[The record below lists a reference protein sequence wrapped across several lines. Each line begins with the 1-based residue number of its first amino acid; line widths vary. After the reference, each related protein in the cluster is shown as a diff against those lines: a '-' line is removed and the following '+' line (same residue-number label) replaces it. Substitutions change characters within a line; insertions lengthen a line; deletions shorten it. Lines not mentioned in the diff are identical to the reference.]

1 LIRSRPLAH
10 PFRLPVYVARRPPA
24 PFCKTPS
31 YDWRLTQTPYNYS
44 ALKFINLTRRT
55 EIGANSYYVEIG
67 RHRLMLDCGM
77 HPKNTGEDAL
87 PHLKAIA
94 DREID
99 AILISHAHQDHI
111 GTLPVAMRR
120 FPSARVFMTEATA
133 DIGNVLL
140 HNSVNVMTRQ
150 REEIGERSYP
160 LFTHRETDRASERW
174 RWCPVRQRISIAGE
188 RAPQCERNALTFEF
202 FDAGHVLGSTGIL
215 LRAQG
220 QTVFYT
226 GDVNFDDQTIMEAA
240 IFPEEKIDVLIMECT
255 RGDHAKPAG
264 WTRAGEERRLAE
276 TLEDAFAR
284 GACVLIPVFALGK
297 TQEILAMLY
306 KFRRESRKV
315 SGEFPIYIGGLSSK
329 FTDIYDRR
337 ARMTRRQLP
346 RLQLMRDVAPFILND
361 ETVRDAPL
369 RAGRVYVLS
378 SGMMIPKTLSNV
390 FARRLIE
397 NPQHS
402 IFFVG
407 YANPESPAGLLRDAG
422 SDGEVALDPDKPPQR
437 IRCNIEQFQFS
448 AHATRETLIGYA
460 KKLSPR
466 KIVLVHG
473 DPPAVEWMRTTLSA
487 ELPDSEV
494 IMPDPGVELE
504 L

>member
-1 LIRSRPLAH
+1 
-10 PFRLPVYVARRPPA
+10 
-24 PFCKTPS
+24 
-31 YDWRLTQTPYNYS
+31 
-44 ALKFINLTRRT
+44 
-55 EIGANSYYVEIG
+55 
-67 RHRLMLDCGM
+67 M

-87 PHLKAIA
+87 PYLKAIVA
-94 DREID
+94 RKIE

-120 FPSARVFMTEATA
+120 FPGVRVFMTEATA
-133 DIGNVLL
+133 EIGNVLL

-150 REEIGERSYP
+150 REEIGEMSYP

-174 RWCPVRQRISIAGE
+174 RWCPLRQRISIAGE
-188 RAPQCERNALTFEF
+188 RAPQRERDALTFEF
-202 FDAGHVLGSTGIL
+202 FEAGHVLGSAGIL
-215 LRAQG
+215 LRTEQ

-226 GDVNFDDQTIMEAA
+226 GDVNFDDQTIMQAA
-240 IFPEEKIDVLIMECT
+240 VFPEEKVDVLIMECT
-255 RGDHAKPAG
+255 RGDHAKPVG

-276 TLEDAFAR
+276 ALGHAFER
-284 GACVLIPVFALGK
+284 GAGVLIPVFALGK

-306 KFRRESRKV
+306 KFRRESRKL

-329 FTDIYDRR
+329 MTDIYDRR
-337 ARMTRRQLP
+337 AHTTRRELP
-346 RLQLMRDVAPFILND
+346 RLQLMREAAPFILND

-369 RAGRVYVLS
+369 RGRRVYVLS

-390 FARRLIE
+390 FARRLVE

-422 SDGEVALDPDKPPQR
+422 TGGEVALDPDKPPQR

-448 AHATRETLIGYA
+448 AHATRESLIEYA
-460 KKLSPR
+460 KKISPR

-473 DPPAVEWMRTTLSA
+473 DPPAVEWMRAQLDA
-487 ELPDSEV
+487 DLPDTDV
-494 IMPDPGVELE
+494 IVPEPGVELE

>member
-1 LIRSRPLAH
+1 
-10 PFRLPVYVARRPPA
+10 
-24 PFCKTPS
+24 
-31 YDWRLTQTPYNYS
+31 
-44 ALKFINLTRRT
+44 LKFINLTRRT
-55 EIGANSYYVEIG
+55 EIGANSYYLEIG
-67 RHRLMLDCGM
+67 RHRLLLDCGM
-77 HPKNTGEDAL
+77 HPKDTGEDAL

-94 DREID
+94 ARGIE

-120 FPSARVFMTEATA
+120 FPGARVFMTEATA
-133 DIGNVLL
+133 EIGSVLL

-150 REEIGERSYP
+150 REEIAEMSYP
-160 LFTHRETDRASERW
+160 LFTHGETDKASKRW

-188 RAPQCERNALTFEF
+188 RAPQRERDAMTFEF

-215 LRAQG
+215 LRAEN

-276 TLEDAFAR
+276 ALGDAFER
-284 GACVLIPVFALGK
+284 DACVLIPVFALGK
-297 TQEILAMLY
+297 TQEVLAMLY
-306 KFRRESRKV
+306 KFRRERLLA
-315 SGEFPIYIGGLSSK
+315 EFPIYIGGLSSK
-329 FTDIYDRR
+329 MTDIYDRR

-361 ETVRDAPL
+361 ATVRDAPV
-369 RAGRVYVLS
+369 RGGRVYVLS

-397 NPQHS
+397 NRQHS

-422 SDGEVALDPDKPPQR
+422 PGSEVALDPDKPVQQ
-437 IRCNIEQFQFS
+437 IQCNIQQFQFS
-448 AHATRETLIGYA
+448 AHATRETLIECA
-460 KKLSPR
+460 KRISPR

-473 DPPAVEWMRTTLSA
+473 DPPAVEWMRAQLATD
-487 ELPDSEV
+487 LPGADV
-494 IMPDPGVELE
+494 IVPVPGVEIE

>member
-1 LIRSRPLAH
+1 MGD
-10 PFRLPVYVARRPPA
+10 V
-24 PFCKTPS
+24 
-31 YDWRLTQTPYNYS
+31 LTLQRFNEV
-44 ALKFINLTRRT
+44 KFINLTRRT
-55 EIGANSYYVEIG
+55 EIGANSYYLEIG
-67 RHRLMLDCGM
+67 RHRLLLDCGM

-87 PHLKAIA
+87 PHLKAVA
-94 DREID
+94 DEGID
-99 AILISHAHQDHI
+99 AMLISHAHQDHI
-111 GTLPVAMRR
+111 GTLPLAMRR
-120 FPSARVFMTEATA
+120 FPGARVFMTEATA
-133 DIGNVLL
+133 EVSSVLL

-150 REEIGERSYP
+150 RKEIGERSYP

-174 RWCPVRQRISIAGE
+174 RWCPMRQRISIAGE
-188 RAPQCERNALTFEF
+188 PAPQRERNALTFEF

-215 LRAQG
+215 LRAEG

-255 RGDHAKPAG
+255 RGDHANPAG
-264 WTRAGEERRLAE
+264 WTRAGEERRLAGA
-276 TLEDAFAR
+276 LEDAFAR
-284 GACVLIPVFALGK
+284 GTCVLIPVFALGK

-306 KFRRESRKV
+306 KFRRESRKL

-346 RLQLMRDVAPFILND
+346 RLQLMRDAAPFILND

-390 FARRLIE
+390 LARRLIE

-422 SDGEVALDPDKPPQR
+422 LGGEVALDPDKPPQR
-437 IRCNIEQFQFS
+437 IRCNVEQFQFS
-448 AHATRETLIGYA
+448 AHATRETLIEYA

-473 DPPAVEWMRTTLSA
+473 DPPAVEWMRAKLSA

-494 IMPDPGVELE
+494 IIPEPGVELE
-504 L
+504 W

>member
-1 LIRSRPLAH
+1 L
-10 PFRLPVYVARRPPA
+10 
-24 PFCKTPS
+24 
-31 YDWRLTQTPYNYS
+31 
-44 ALKFINLTRRT
+44 
-55 EIGANSYYVEIG
+55 
-67 RHRLMLDCGM
+67 
-77 HPKNTGEDAL
+77 
-87 PHLKAIA
+87 
-94 DREID
+94 
-99 AILISHAHQDHI
+99 
-111 GTLPVAMRR
+111 
-120 FPSARVFMTEATA
+120 
-133 DIGNVLL
+133 
-140 HNSVNVMTRQ
+140 RQ
-150 REEIGERSYP
+150 P
-160 LFTHRETDRASERW
+160 
-174 RWCPVRQRISIAGE
+174 ISIAGE
-188 RAPQCERNALTFEF
+188 RAPRPRTLSGLTFEF

-215 LRAQG
+215 LRAEG

-226 GDVNFDDQTIMEAA
+226 GDVNFDDQTIMETA
-240 IFPEEKIDVLIMECT
+240 IFPDEKIDVLVMECT
-255 RGDHAKPAG
+255 RGDHANPAG

-276 TLEDAFAR
+276 ALEDAFDR

-306 KFRRESRKV
+306 KFRRKFRKL

-337 ARMTRRQLP
+337 ARMTHRQLP
-346 RLQLMRDVAPFILND
+346 SLQLMRDVAPFTLND

-397 NPQHS
+397 NPKHS

-422 SDGEVALDPDKPPQR
+422 VGGEVALDPDKPPQR

-448 AHATRETLIGYA
+448 AHATRETLVEYA

-473 DPPAVEWMRTTLSA
+473 DPPAVKWMRGMLGA
-487 ELPDSEV
+487 ELPETDVIIPAPGEEV
-494 IMPDPGVELE
+494 QL
-504 L
+504 

>member
-1 LIRSRPLAH
+1 M
-10 PFRLPVYVARRPPA
+10 
-24 PFCKTPS
+24 
-31 YDWRLTQTPYNYS
+31 
-44 ALKFINLTRRT
+44 KFLNLTRRT
-55 EIGANSYYVEIG
+55 EIGANSYYLEIDG
-67 RHRLMLDCGM
+67 HRLVLDCGM

-87 PHLKAIA
+87 PYLKAIA
-94 DREID
+94 GRDIE

-111 GTLPVAMRR
+111 GTLPLIMRH

-133 DIGNVLL
+133 EVGSVLL

-150 REEIGERSYP
+150 REEVGEASYP

-174 RWCPVRQRISIAGE
+174 RRCPLRQRISIAGE
-188 RAPQCERNALTFEF
+188 PAPQREREALTFEF
-202 FDAGHVLGSTGIL
+202 FEAGHVLGSAGIL
-215 LRAQG
+215 VRAEG
-220 QTVFYT
+220 KTVFYT
-226 GDVNFDDQTIMEAA
+226 GDVNFDDQTIMQAA
-240 IFPEEKIDVLIMECT
+240 VFTEEKVDVLIMECT
-255 RGDHAKPAG
+255 RGDHAKPGG
-264 WTRAGEERRLAE
+264 WTRAGEERRFAE
-276 TLEDAFAR
+276 ALESAFER

-306 KFRRESRKV
+306 KFRRHRLLP
-315 SGEFPIYIGGLSSK
+315 EFPIYIGGLSSK

-337 ARMTRRQLP
+337 AHTTRRQLP
-346 RLQLMRDVAPFILND
+346 RLQLMREAGPFILND

-369 RAGRVYVLS
+369 RAGRAYVLS

-407 YANPESPAGLLRDAG
+407 YANPESPAGLLRDASTG
-422 SDGEVALDPDKPPQR
+422 GEVALDPEKPPQR
-437 IRCNIEQFQFS
+437 VRCNIEQFQFS
-448 AHATRETLIGYA
+448 AHATREALVEYA
-460 KKLSPR
+460 KKFASK

-473 DPPAVEWMRTTLSA
+473 DPPAVEWMRATLSA
-487 ELPDSEV
+487 ELPESDV
-494 IMPDPGVELE
+494 IVPTPGVELE